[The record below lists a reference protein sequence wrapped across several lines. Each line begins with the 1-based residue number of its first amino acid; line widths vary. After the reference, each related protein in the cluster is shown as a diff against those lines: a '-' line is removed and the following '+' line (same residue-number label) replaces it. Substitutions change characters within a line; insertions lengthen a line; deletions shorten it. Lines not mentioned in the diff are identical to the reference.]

1 MKDFTSK
8 TQESLLSKSLEEIAR
23 EGARRM
29 LEIVLKVEISD
40 FIEQHDMIRD
50 PQGHRQIT
58 RNGYHPKRKIMT
70 GIGEIDVQVPRSR
83 DHRKGQSKPV
93 NFQSQ
98 IIPPYLRRSGDLDE
112 FIPFLYLKGISTG
125 DFSEVLSQLV
135 GKEVSLSAN
144 TVVRLKEEWEK
155 EYEDWSR
162 RDLSDKNYVYWWV
175 DGVYFNVRLEDER
188 SCILVI
194 MGATQD
200 GKKEL
205 IAIEDGFRE
214 SEISWRNILLKLK
227 QRGLKRGPELA
238 VGDGSLGFWKA
249 MLKEFP
255 ETRHQR
261 CWVHRTANVLDKMPK
276 SIQKQAKRQIHDIY
290 LAPSKDE
297 ALKAFENFVKLY
309 EAKFPRAVECLLK
322 TKKETLA
329 FYDFPAEHWRHIRS
343 TNPIE
348 STFATVRLRTYKTK
362 GCGSRT
368 TTLTM
373 VFKLAK
379 SAERR
384 WQKLHSSNLIPL
396 VMEGIK
402 FIDGVRHAA

>member
-93 NFQSQ
+93 NFQSK

-227 QRGLKRGPELA
+227 QRGLKRGPKLA

>member
-227 QRGLKRGPELA
+227 QRGLKRGPKLA